1 MNGRPA
7 NPKYARN
14 KNVLVIGGSGSG
26 KTRFYVKPNLM
37 QMHSS
42 YCVTD
47 PKGTIVLECGKMLED
62 NGYEIKILNTIN
74 FKKSMKY
81 NPFAYLRSEKDILKL
96 VQTIIANT
104 KGEGEK
110 AGEDFWVKAEKLYYT
125 ALIGYIF
132 YEAPREEKNFAT
144 LLDMIDASEVRED
157 NETYMNPIDRLFE
170 ALEKKEPTHFAVK
183 QYKKY
188 KLAAG
193 KTAKSILISCGARL
207 APFDIQELRDLMKE
221 DELELD
227 TLGDRKTAL
236 FVIISDTDD
245 TFNFVVSIMY
255 SQLFNLLCDKADD
268 VYGGRLPVHVRCL
281 LDEFANIGL
290 IPKFEKLIATIRSRE
305 ISGSARAAV
314 ILVDM
319 WKDIPF
325 FAILIL
331 AALQFIPGEIYEAAK
346 IDGSGPI
353 RTFFSVTLPNIAKTL
368 LSQCIFFILWRI
380 TSFDL
385 VYAMTSGGPGDSTT
399 LLSYRIML
407 EAFNN
412 LNPGYASA
420 ISVILFILMA
430 IVAGINLTALKKIG
444 NK

>member
-1 MNGRPA
+1 MTQ
-7 NPKYARN
+7 KRN
-14 KNVLVIGGSGSG
+14 KLWAAWVLILPAILIRAFTTLYPVAITLYNSLFEINGFKGGIPIFVGLGNFCRAFS
-26 KTRFYVKPNLM
+26 
-37 QMHSS
+37 
-42 YCVTD
+42 D
-47 PKGTIVLECGKMLED
+47 PKLITSISFTLIFTFFSILGHLILGMILALVLNYKFRGQQLLRTIVLIPWAMPMVVAG
-62 NGYEIKILNTIN
+62 
-74 FKKSMKY
+74 
-81 NPFAYLRSEKDILKL
+81 
-96 VQTIIANT
+96 IA
-104 KGEGEK
+104 
-110 AGEDFWVKAEKLYYT
+110 
-125 ALIGYIF
+125 
-132 YEAPREEKNFAT
+132 
-144 LLDMIDASEVRED
+144 
-157 NETYMNPIDRLFE
+157 
-170 ALEKKEPTHFAVK
+170 
-183 QYKKY
+183 
-188 KLAAG
+188 
-193 KTAKSILISCGARL
+193 ARW
-207 APFDIQELRDLMKE
+207 A
-221 DELELD
+221 
-227 TLGDRKTAL
+227 
-236 FVIISDTDD
+236 
-245 TFNFVVSIMY
+245 FNDQF
-255 SQLFNLLCDKADD
+255 
-268 VYGGRLPVHVRCL
+268 
-281 LDEFANIGL
+281 GL
-290 IPKFEKLIATIRSRE
+290 INDLIRRFFPNFHYDWLVNT
-305 ISGSARAAV
+305 GSARAAV

-430 IVAGINLTALKKIG
+430 IVAGINLTALKKVG